1 MVPSCEGGRVTSD
14 VSMGVVVGSLDII
27 LIAHYVLPTIT
38 RLIHD
43 QARESQPRH
52 PHAAN
57 GEDKYINDRT
67 LVQHQHYTGEI
78 LFATLLFMTR
88 DIARSQ
94 YKEGQYY
101 NSAEYPLELETN
113 LCIVYLG
120 GLI

>member
-1 MVPSCEGGRVTSD
+1 MIFFPSKIIQRKFLPKLRAVPCEGGRVTSD

-43 QARESQPRH
+43 QARESQHHR

-67 LVQHQHYTGEI
+67 LVQHQHYSGEI
-78 LFATLLFMTR
+78 LSATLLFMMR
-88 DIARSQ
+88 GSFCIDILLSIH
-94 YKEGQYY
+94 
-101 NSAEYPLELETN
+101 SAA
-113 LCIVYLG
+113 
-120 GLI
+120 

>member
-1 MVPSCEGGRVTSD
+1 MKNEFLPWKIILRQFLPKLRAVPCEGGRVTSD

-67 LVQHQHYTGEI
+67 LVQHQQQYRGNIMANLVIYDERQ
-78 LFATLLFMTR
+78 LL
-88 DIARSQ
+88 
-94 YKEGQYY
+94 Y
-101 NSAEYPLELETN
+101 
-113 LCIVYLG
+113 
-120 GLI
+120 

>member
-1 MVPSCEGGRVTSD
+1 MKNEFLPCKIIASQFLPKLRAVPCEGGRVTSD

-43 QARESQPRH
+43 QARESQHHR

-67 LVQHQHYTGEI
+67 LVQHQHHTAVQGKY
-78 LFATLLFMTR
+78 
-88 DIARSQ
+88 
-94 YKEGQYY
+94 YGQ
-101 NSAEYPLELETN
+101 P
-113 LCIVYLG
+113 CYL
-120 GLI
+120 